1 LNRHPQQIPS
11 GGPFR
16 IAGYAEGQSLTLER
30 NPRYWGPPAH
40 LDRIVFRFLADS
52 AAQADALHNGEVD
65 VIWPRPQLDVVHTVQ
80 RLPGVGSQ
88 LRFGLSFEHLTFNLA
103 HPILKDLAV
112 RQAIALTMRA
122 ELLGVDA
129 EGLGDVDRAAA
140 IRRTASANHAVGAGE
155 FHRQRLADVSA
166 APHRDLRP

>member
-1 LNRHPQQIPS
+1 VFARSFAEWRSLFFDLLPSHYLKRQPGGWNTGLNRHPQQIPS

-65 VIWPRPQLDVVHTVQ
+65 VIWPRPQLDVAHSPAPARRGQ
-80 RLPGVGSQ
+80 PAPFRAL
-88 LRFGLSFEHLTFNLA
+88 LRT
-103 HPILKDLAV
+103 PDL
-112 RQAIALTMRA
+112 
-122 ELLGVDA
+122 
-129 EGLGDVDRAAA
+129 
-140 IRRTASANHAVGAGE
+140 
-155 FHRQRLADVSA
+155 
-166 APHRDLRP
+166 

>member
-1 LNRHPQQIPS
+1 
-11 GGPFR
+11 
-16 IAGYAEGQSLTLER
+16 
-30 NPRYWGPPAH
+30 
-40 LDRIVFRFLADS
+40 
-52 AAQADALHNGEVD
+52 
-65 VIWPRPQLDVVHTVQ
+65 
-80 RLPGVGSQ
+80 VGSQ
-88 LRFGLSFEHLTFNLA
+88 LRFGLSFEHLTFNLT

-140 IRRTASANHAVGAGE
+140 IRHTASANHAVGTGE
-155 FHRQRLADVSA
+155 FQRQRLADVSA